1 MTSISAFLYDYVIWK
16 KKKCIN
22 FAVRKNKQYIY
33 ILYVVKKKLFEIEFN
48 VNRTTGFLLGLVV
61 ALNLLFFALEYRS
74 GGSGIDDS
82 DYDTEDF
89 THDAELIPPQQ
100 RKDMIAVI
108 KPGAASRSV
117 TKKIKKVDEAPISEV
132 PAKIDQ
138 ADGNADNGDGAG
150 QNSVEGEGDDQLTAQ
165 APVATDMNDNPL
177 NFRVVEQLPE
187 FPGGMV
193 AFMKWIT
200 KSLRYPQSAQK
211 QKIQGKVTVSFIIG
225 KDGTVSEIKVV
236 RGVDPVL
243 DNEAVRVMKM
253 MPKWKP
259 GENKGKPCMT
269 YFCIPVNF
277 VL

>member
-1 MTSISAFLYDYVIWK
+1 MDNATSPYV
-16 KKKCIN
+16 
-22 FAVRKNKQYIY
+22 VRKKI
-33 ILYVVKKKLFEIEFN
+33 IDIELTY
-48 VNRTTGFLLGLVV
+48 NRTTGFLLGLIV
-61 ALNLLFFALEYRS
+61 ALNLLFFALEYKS
-74 GGSGIDDS
+74 GGGGADDA
-82 DYDTEDF
+82 DMEFDDITQ
-89 THDAELIPPQQ
+89 DAELIPPQQ

-108 KPGAASRSV
+108 KPGAASHAI
-117 TKKIKKVDEAPISEV
+117 TKKIKKVEQAPATEI
-132 PAKIDQ
+132 PAKLDQ
-138 ADGNADNGDGAG
+138 PDGDADKGNGEG
-150 QNSVEGEGDDQLTAQ
+150 QNSVEGEGDNQLTAQ

-177 NFRVVEQLPE
+177 NFRIVEQLPE

-200 KSLRYPQSAQK
+200 KNLRYPQTAQQ
-211 QKIQGKVTVSFIIG
+211 QKIQGKVMVSFIIG
-225 KDGTVSEIKVV
+225 TDGKVSEIKVV
-236 RGVDPVL
+236 KGVNALL